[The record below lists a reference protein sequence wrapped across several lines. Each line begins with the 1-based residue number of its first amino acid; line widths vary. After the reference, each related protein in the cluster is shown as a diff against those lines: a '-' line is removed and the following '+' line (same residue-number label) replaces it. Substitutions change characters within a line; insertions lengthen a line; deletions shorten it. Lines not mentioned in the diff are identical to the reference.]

1 MCRLDQDYL
10 GVLDLVKTDY
20 FLVLKT
26 LLIVESALFAIEYSG
41 ILSDNEDFAKSCIT
55 RCVLERY
62 LHTLDSCQ
70 SDNIHS
76 AYTRLAGYITG
87 YCVDII
93 PCTLRGSST
102 SALFQS

>member
-1 MCRLDQDYL
+1 MSIGKELSKSPLTSQDRLFSRS
-10 GVLDLVKTDY
+10 V
-20 FLVLKT
+20 T
-26 LLIVESALFAIEYSG
+26 LYIAGSALSTIEYSG

-102 SALFQS
+102 SAPFQA